1 VPASCER
8 AVRLPEG
15 LNLHARPA
23 GAFTKT
29 AMRFGARIS
38 VAANGREADAK
49 SVLGVM
55 CLGVK
60 GGTTLRIRAEGNDAV
75 AAVEA
80 LGACLAG
87 RQ

>member
-8 AVRLPEG
+8 VVRLPEG

-23 GAFTKT
+23 GAFTRT
-29 AMRFGARIS
+29 AMRFGARIT

-55 CLGVK
+55 GLGAK
-60 GGTTLRIRAEGNDAV
+60 GGTALWIRAEGDDAV

-80 LGACLAG
+80 LVACLDG